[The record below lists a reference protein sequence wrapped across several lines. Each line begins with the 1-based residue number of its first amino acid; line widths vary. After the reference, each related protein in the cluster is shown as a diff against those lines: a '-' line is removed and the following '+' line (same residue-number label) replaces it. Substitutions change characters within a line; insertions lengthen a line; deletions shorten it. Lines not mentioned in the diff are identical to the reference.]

1 MNKLIC
7 LLTILFCVIL
17 TECKTSSKS
26 SAPTVSKPVPE
37 QPPVVTDKP
46 AASDTLALAIASGH
60 LLYQTK
66 CKGCHDLPRVKDY
79 RTDEWPDIMHKM
91 SRKAHLSGTENDQI
105 LAYINTTLKE

>member
-7 LLTILFCVIL
+7 LLTILMCVIL

-46 AASDTLALAIASGH
+46 AASDTLELAIASGQ
-60 LLYQTK
+60 LLYKAK
-66 CKGCHDLPRVKDY
+66 CAGCHDLPRVKDY
-79 RTDEWPDIMHKM
+79 RTDEWPDIMRKM
-91 SRKAHLSGTENDQI
+91 SRKAHLTGTENDQI
-105 LAYINTTLKE
+105 LAYINTAIKQ

>member
-7 LLTILFCVIL
+7 LLIFFLCILL
-17 TECKTSSKS
+17 SECKTASKTTATTASS
-26 SAPTVSKPVPE
+26 PLPE
-37 QPPVVTDKP
+37 PPLVTDKP
-46 AASDTLALAIASGH
+46 VASDTLALAIASGH

-91 SRKAHLSGTENDQI
+91 SRKAHLSSSETDQV
-105 LAYINTTLKE
+105 LAYINTAIKQ